1 MRFSMRVAAC
11 AVLCLSAVG
20 RGQKTESP
28 RTEPWTVDDVIQQKS
43 ASGWALS
50 RDGRHAIFIERAPD
64 KKKNGSVSRLMWMDL
79 PEGTVRRLDQGNT
92 GVSSARLSPS
102 ARYVA
107 FLSGRDFPSGMK
119 GLPKGESGS
128 QLWILDMRGGEAKPV
143 TRIPHG
149 VSSYQ
154 WVDDDTLI
162 LAARERRSRREARAK
177 KAKDDS
183 IVVEDPVA
191 MKDRGRRLFRFEI
204 GTGKLRRLTR
214 NDEGIQGFELS
225 PDGRH
230 AVAVLQ
236 RSPSYGAEGDVPP
249 RCVVFDLEDGSA
261 REIYAERLS
270 KPFTFRW
277 RPDGQ
282 GFFALRP
289 APTVDGEAEG
299 AIRVVDEISLDGLAI
314 RTVELDHSW
323 GITGSFVPTQDGF
336 ITGLCNGVRPLI
348 ARYVRGADGRY
359 SKNLL
364 KGTHGERI
372 FSLAKARDADRVL
385 YVTGSASDPD
395 RVFTAVLD
403 GNDLR
408 EERQVFRPNGGFEG
422 KRLARSEVVRWKG
435 ALDEEVEGILYY
447 PHDWD
452 PEKKERRPLVL
463 ITHGGPHGA
472 DRDRFSERWA
482 NSPNLYAQRGAFVLK
497 TNYHGSSDYGLA
509 FGESIKGRYY
519 ELEILDMFRGIEM
532 LIEDGKVDRDRLGLV
547 GWSNGAIL
555 SIAALTLAHLY
566 APGFDFDFKA
576 CAPGAGDVNW
586 SSDYG
591 NCAFGVTFD
600 DYYLGGAPW
609 EIPGLYQKKSPLFHV
624 ERVTTPTI
632 IFFGTRDTSVPTEQ
646 GWQWYRAL
654 HKLKK
659 APVRF
664 VLFPGEPHG
673 LRKLT
678 HQRRKLEEELAWFDE
693 HLFHTKKEDV
703 LENLVEKNSPLDRA
717 LAARRYKRYGVAFGE
732 VRKNHLTPEVVP
744 LDDGLMV
751 GRFEVTRAQWAEF
764 KPESRDLLHP
774 NLPVTGITG
783 ADAAAYARWL
793 SDLTGETWRL
803 PTRKE
808 WKKLARHKGQAENTL
823 SWWAGYEPAPSEV
836 AALSEAVAGLGPD
849 GALWSVGTSA
859 PSHWK
864 VGGRSVRIHD
874 IGGNAAEWIAE
885 DGGGFHAAGGSAVT
899 APDDRGGDPRPPA
912 DFIGFRLVRESRK
925 R

>member
-1 MRFSMRVAAC
+1 MRVSMRSAAC
-11 AVLCLSAVG
+11 FVLILAGAG
-20 RGQKTESP
+20 RGQDADAP
-28 RTEPWTVDDVIQQKS
+28 RTGLWTVDDVINQKS
-43 ASGWALS
+43 ASGWSLS

-79 PEGTVRRLDQGNT
+79 PEGKVRRLDQGNT

-107 FLSGRDFPSGMK
+107 FLSGRDFPPGMK
-119 GLPKGESGS
+119 GPPKGEAGR
-128 QLWILDMRGGEAKPV
+128 QLWILDMRGGEARPV
-143 TRIPHG
+143 TRIPQG

-162 LAARERRSRREARAK
+162 LAARERRTRREARAR

-191 MKDRGRRLFRFEI
+191 MTDRGRRLFRFEI
-204 GTGKLRRLTR
+204 ATKKLRRLTR
-214 NDEGIQGFELS
+214 NVEGVQGFEAS

-230 AVAVLQ
+230 AVALLQ
-236 RSPSYGAEGDVPP
+236 RSPSYGAEGDIPP
-249 RCVVFDLEDGSA
+249 RCVVFNLEDGSA
-261 REIYAERLS
+261 REIYADRLS
-270 KPFTFRW
+270 KPFSFRW
-277 RPDGQ
+277 RLDGK

-299 AIRVVDEISLDGLAI
+299 AIRVVDEISVADLAV
-314 RTVELDHSW
+314 RPVALDHPW
-323 GITGSFVPTQDGF
+323 GITGSFVPTKDGF
-336 ITGLCNGVRPLI
+336 ITGLCNGVHPLL
-348 ARYVRGADGRY
+348 ARYERGPDGNY
-359 SKNLL
+359 SKSLL
-364 KGTHGERI
+364 AGAHAERM
-372 FSLAKARDADRVL
+372 FSIAKARDADRIL

-395 RVFTAVLD
+395 RVYTAVLK
-403 GNDLR
+403 GNTVSD
-408 EERQVFRPNGGFEG
+408 EKQVFRPNGGFKG
-422 KRLARSEVVRWKG
+422 KRLARTEILRWKG
-435 ALDEEVEGILYY
+435 ALDEEIEGILYY
-447 PHDWD
+447 PHDWKPD
-452 PEKKERRPLVL
+452 HDGRRPLVL

-519 ELEILDMFRGIEM
+519 ELEILDMFRGIEL
-532 LIEDGKVDRDRLGLV
+532 LIEEGKVDKDRLGLV

-555 SIAALTLAHLY
+555 SIASLTLAHLY
-566 APGFDFDFKA
+566 APGFDYDFKA

-678 HQRRKLEEELAWFDE
+678 HQRRKLEEELAWFDT
-693 HLFHTKKEDV
+693 HLFRSKKKDA
-703 LENLVEKNSPLDRA
+703 LEELVEKNSPLDRA
-717 LAARRYKRYGVAFGE
+717 LAARDYKRYGLAYGE
-732 VRKNHLTPEVVP
+732 VHENHLVPEVVP
-744 LDDGLMV
+744 LDEALMV
-751 GRFEVTRAQWAEF
+751 GRFEITRAQWAEF

-774 NLPVTGITG
+774 NLPVTGISG

-793 SDLTGETWRL
+793 SSLTGETWRL

-808 WKKLARHKGQAENTL
+808 WTRIERHKGSTENTL
-823 SWWAGYEPAPSEV
+823 AWWTGYEPAPSEV
-836 AALSEAVAGLGPD
+836 PALSAAVASLGTE
-849 GALWSVGTSA
+849 GALWNVGTST
-859 PSHWK
+859 PSTWV
-864 VGGRSVRIHD
+864 VGERTVRIHD
-874 IGGNAAEWIAE
+874 VGGNAAEWVTDE
-885 DGGGFHAAGGSAVT
+885 GGGFRAAGKSAVT
-899 APDDRGGDPRPPA
+899 PSDDRGDDVRSPA
-912 DFIGFRLVRESRK
+912 AFVGFRLVKEAPK

>member
-1 MRFSMRVAAC
+1 MRRSK
-11 AVLCLSAVG
+11 LSAAYLVLVLSG
-20 RGQKTESP
+20 MMLGQQSDAP
-28 RTEPWTVDDVIQQKS
+28 RTRPWTVDDVVNQKS
-43 ASGWALS
+43 ASGWSLS

-64 KKKNGSVSRLMWMDL
+64 EKKNGSISRLMWMDL
-79 PEGTVRRLDQGNT
+79 PEGKVRRLDQGNT
-92 GVSSARLSPS
+92 GVSSARISPS

-107 FLSGRDFPSGMK
+107 FLSGRGFPPGMK
-119 GLPKGESGS
+119 GLPKGEGGS
-128 QLWILDMRGGEAKPV
+128 QLWILDMQGGEARPV
-143 TRIPHG
+143 TRIPQG

-154 WVDDDTLI
+154 WVDDDTVI
-162 LAARERRSRREARAK
+162 LAARERRTRREARAK

-183 IVVEDPVA
+183 LVVEDPLA

-204 GTGKLRRLTR
+204 ATKKLRRLTR
-214 NDEGIQGFELS
+214 NEEGVQGFELS

-236 RSPSYGAEGDVPP
+236 RSPSYGAEGDIPP
-249 RCVVFDLEDGSA
+249 RCVVFDLEDGRA
-261 REIYAERLS
+261 REIYADVLS

-277 RPDGQ
+277 RPDGK

-299 AIRVVDEISLDGLAI
+299 AIRVVDEVSLPDLAV
-314 RTVELDHSW
+314 RTVALDHPW
-323 GITGSFVPTQDGF
+323 GITGSFIPTEDGF
-336 ITGLCNGVRPLI
+336 LTGLCNGVHPLL
-348 ARYVRGADGRY
+348 ARYKRGPDGAY
-359 SKNLL
+359 SKTLL
-364 KGTHGERI
+364 TGAHAGRI
-372 FSLAKARDADRVL
+372 FSMAKARDADRIL

-395 RVFTAVLD
+395 RVFTAVLT
-403 GNDLR
+403 GNTVSD
-408 EERQVFRPNGGFEG
+408 ERQVFRPNGGFKG
-422 KRLARSEVVRWKG
+422 LRLARTEVLHWKG
-435 ALDEEVEGILYY
+435 ALDEQIEGILYY
-447 PHDWD
+447 PHDWKPGD
-452 PEKKERRPLVL
+452 GGRRPLVL

-519 ELEILDMFRGIEM
+519 ELEILDMFRGIES
-532 LIEDGKVDRDRLGLV
+532 LIKDGKVDKERMGLV

-555 SIAALTLAHLY
+555 SIASLTLAHLY
-566 APGFDFDFKA
+566 APGFDYEFKA

-678 HQRRKLEEELAWFDE
+678 HQRRKLQEELAWFDS
-693 HLFHTKKEDV
+693 HLFQSKKKDSLED
-703 LENLVEKNSPLDRA
+703 LLQKDSPLDRA
-717 LAARRYKRYGVAFGE
+717 LASRRYKRYGVSFGE
-732 VRKNHLTPEVVP
+732 VHENHLVPEVVP
-744 LDDGLMV
+744 LEDGLMV
-751 GRFEVTRAQWAEF
+751 ARFETTRAQWAEF
-764 KPESRDLLHP
+764 KPASRDLLHP
-774 NLPVTGITG
+774 NLPVTGVSG

-793 SDLTGETWRL
+793 SGLTGATWRL

-808 WKKLARHKGQAENTL
+808 WERIARHKGSDENTL
-823 SWWAGYEPAPSEV
+823 AWWTGFEPAPSEV
-836 AALSEAVAGLGPD
+836 LALSAAVAALGPD
-849 GALWSVGTSA
+849 RALWNVGTSA
-859 PSHWK
+859 PSSWS
-864 VGGRSVRIHD
+864 VGDRTVRIHD
-874 IGGNAAEWIAE
+874 LGGNAAEWVTA
-885 DGGGFHAAGGSAVT
+885 GGGDFQVVGTSAVT
-899 APDDRGGDPRPPA
+899 PLDDRGDVPRPPDA
-912 DFIGFRLVRESRK
+912 FVGFRLVKEAPK